1 MWIQP
6 GSGDELDVLFRKSE
20 IQREIFAGTF
30 TVLSDLQY
38 RTEFWESGVPS
49 NPQLTGH
56 AGSWEFSRQCATPRL
71 LKGVLA
77 VTVLPSHVGWAQ
89 PFPDWESST
98 LGPGAMRLPSDSPS
112 LLSR

>member
-1 MWIQP
+1 M
-6 GSGDELDVLFRKSE
+6 LTFRKSE
-20 IQREIFAGTF
+20 VQREIFAQTF
-30 TVLSDLQY
+30 TVFQICNTGLGSGNLGYPVILGSQV
-38 RTEFWESGVPS
+38 TE
-49 NPQLTGH
+49 
-56 AGSWEFSRQCATPRL
+56 GSWEFNRQYATPRL

-77 VTVLPSHVGWAQ
+77 VTVLPSLVGWAQ

>member
-1 MWIQP
+1 MGWTCSRSGNLKSREKSLLKLSRSFQICNTGL
-6 GSGDELDVLFRKSE
+6 GSRNLGYPIILGSQV
-20 IQREIFAGTF
+20 
-30 TVLSDLQY
+30 
-38 RTEFWESGVPS
+38 TE
-49 NPQLTGH
+49 
-56 AGSWEFSRQCATPRL
+56 GSWEFNRQYATPRL

-77 VTVLPSHVGWAQ
+77 VTVLPSLVGWAQ